1 MRTLDIL
8 FDPAD
13 LFKRLNDRPNWLSPF
28 VIVTLLAILSTA
40 LLAPVMEQLAIKQM
54 PEGVSAEFQER
65 MLSSILLSKYYSIA
79 IVPVIVLLKWSVSTF
94 LLFGIA
100 ILVGA
105 DTSYRKALSVL
116 GHASIVTALDALA
129 NVAVIYLRGLET
141 IHSPND
147 IQATM
152 LSPAYLLS
160 ASAHPAFR
168 VALENLNLFSLWYF
182 ALLGIGLYL
191 TARLSKLQ
199 SAFVVGVLWTLQTG
213 FLVILTLVFSRI
225 NASWST

>member
-13 LFKRLNDRPNWLSPF
+13 LFKRLNDRPNWLTPF
-28 VIVTLLAILSTA
+28 VIVTLLAALSTA
-40 LLAPVMEQLAIKQM
+40 LLAPVIEQLAIKQM
-54 PEGVSAEFQER
+54 PEGVSADLQER
-65 MLSSILLSKYYSIA
+65 MLSSILLSKYYGIA
-79 IVPVIVLLKWSVSTF
+79 IVPVVVLLKWSILAF
-94 LLFGIA
+94 LLFGVA

-116 GHASIVTALDALA
+116 GHASIITSLDTLA
-129 NVAVIYLRGLET
+129 NVVVIYLRGVET
-141 IHSPND
+141 IQSPSD
-147 IQATM
+147 IQATVV
-152 LSPAYLLS
+152 SPAYLLS

-182 ALLGIGLYL
+182 ALLWMGLYQ

-199 SAFVVGVLWTLQTG
+199 SAFVVGVLWILQTS
-213 FLVILTLVFSRI
+213 FLVILTLIFSRI
-225 NASWST
+225 SAASI

>member
-8 FDPAD
+8 FDPVD
-13 LFKRLNDRPNWLSPF
+13 LFKRLNERPNWLTPF
-28 VIVTLLAILSTA
+28 VIVTLLAVLSTA

-54 PEGVSAEFQER
+54 PEDVSVELQEQ
-65 MLSSILLSKYYSIA
+65 MLSSIMLSKYYGIA
-79 IVPVIVLLKWSVSTF
+79 IVPIVVLLKWSVSAF
-94 LLFGIA
+94 LLFGAA

-116 GHASIVTALDALA
+116 GHASIITALDALA
-129 NVAVIYLRGLET
+129 NVAVIYLRGVET
-141 IHSPND
+141 IQSPSD
-147 IQATM
+147 IRATVV
-152 LSPAYLLS
+152 SPAYLLS

-182 ALLGIGLYL
+182 ALLGIGLYM

-199 SAFVVGVLWTLQTG
+199 SLFVVGILWILQTG
-213 FLVILTLVFSRI
+213 FLVGLALILSRFS
-225 NASWST
+225 ATSL